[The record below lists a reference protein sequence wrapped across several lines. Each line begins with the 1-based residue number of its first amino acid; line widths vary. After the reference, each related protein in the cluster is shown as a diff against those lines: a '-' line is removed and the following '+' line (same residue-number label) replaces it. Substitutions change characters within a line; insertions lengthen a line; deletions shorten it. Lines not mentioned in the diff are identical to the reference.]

1 MTIRT
6 FHDDGTAAR
15 PARRLGRLAV
25 VGLLRLAC
33 RWPESARPFWF
44 PRLAC
49 PRPNR
54 SRPMQSPDWY
64 PMTVLPSGTVY
75 VRIRHG
81 AYVLAAA
88 SNVDRKG
95 VRHWHEVRGRE
106 LVPLAFDP
114 EAWQPMAPDKWRW
127 PGGVAPDALPVMV
140 FPRLAM
146 IGGVAFDAAASSAEL
161 EAERLARCAETDDG
175 EERSNQWWRDVA
187 RVAYQAMG
195 EVDREHGEARIMRAL
210 ILERSIRLDLARYRT
225 NAAVLA
231 ALKMTLA
238 DVLAEEPGADW
249 VPPLVAMP
257 EDWRDFETVMGWFVE
272 TLPSK
277 REIMVLRSRMNSPPA
292 TWRQI
297 GDEIGRTGRRAQQIY
312 DATVDGLVD
321 VANRPPRRAKARLA
335 ELQERNRE
343 ARRP

>member
-1 MTIRT
+1 
-6 FHDDGTAAR
+6 
-15 PARRLGRLAV
+15 
-25 VGLLRLAC
+25 
-33 RWPESARPFWF
+33 
-44 PRLAC
+44 
-49 PRPNR
+49 
-54 SRPMQSPDWY
+54 MQSPDWY
-64 PMTVLPSGTVY
+64 PMAALPAGTVY
-75 VRIRHG
+75 VRVRFG
-81 AYVLAAA
+81 PYVLAAA

-106 LVPLAFDP
+106 LVPMDAVP

-127 PGGVAPDALPVMV
+127 PGGVAPDALPVQV
-140 FPRLAM
+140 LPQTGM
-146 IGGVAFDAAASSAEL
+146 IGGVAFDAVAAAAEM
-161 EAERLARCAETDDG
+161 EADREAIRAVADEP

-195 EVDREHGEARIMRAL
+195 DVDREHGEARIMRAL

-231 ALKMTLA
+231 ALKLTLA

-249 VPPLVAMP
+249 VPPLVATP
-257 EDWRDFETVMGWFVE
+257 EDHRDFEVVMGWLVE
-272 TLPSK
+272 VMPSR
-277 REIMVLRSRMNSPPA
+277 REIFVLRSRMKAPPA
-292 TWRQI
+292 TWVQI

-312 DATVDGLVD
+312 DATIDELVE

-335 ELQERNRE
+335 ELQDRNRE